1 MDVLSDVLASVR
13 LSGAV
18 LFTAQF
24 SAPFGV
30 AAPPS
35 ERFAPMLVPT
45 ARRLIMFHLIT
56 EGRCLARAGFG
67 EMMEAEAGDMLL
79 MPYGDAFVLA
89 DGKDSAPCSM
99 FELMP
104 PLPWA
109 GPPSIVYGGGGASM
123 RLLCGFLHTDELLLQ
138 PLLADLPRLIVIRGG
153 KTSPRLHSL
162 QSYILEE
169 MSSARAGG
177 ASMVQRLVELL
188 FVESLRQVLLQGFD
202 GPAPPLT
209 AIGDPIVSKALMVL
223 HDNPALDWTVEG
235 LARAT
240 ATSRSLLA
248 ERFTQMVGCPPMEY
262 LTRWRMQLAARRML
276 DRPDPLTAIAESVGY
291 TSDNGF
297 NRTFRRYFGEPP
309 ARWRKRRKSPA
320 AAAAT
325 AQN

>member
-1 MDVLSDVLASVR
+1 MDVLSDVLSAVR
-13 LSGAV
+13 LSGSV
-18 LFTAQF
+18 LFTAEF

-35 ERFAPMLVPT
+35 EQFAQMLVPG

-56 EGRCLARAGFG
+56 EGRCMARAGNG
-67 EMMEAEAGDMLL
+67 EMLEAEAGDMLL
-79 MPYGDAFVLA
+79 MPYGDAFALA
-89 DGKDSAPCSM
+89 DGEDSAPCSM
-99 FELMP
+99 FEVMP

-138 PLLADLPRLIVIRGG
+138 PLLADLPRLIVIRGSE
-153 KTSPRLHSL
+153 TMPRLQAL
-162 QSYILEE
+162 KSYILEE
-169 MSSARAGG
+169 MSSPRAGG

-188 FVESLRQVLLQGFD
+188 FVESLRHALLQRFD
-202 GPAPPLT
+202 GPAPPLA
-209 AIGDPIVSKALMVL
+209 AIGDPIVNRALVAL
-223 HDNPALDWTVEG
+223 HDSPSFDWTVEG

-248 ERFTQMVGCPPMEY
+248 EQFTRMVGCPPMEY
-262 LTRWRMQLAARRML
+262 LTRWRMQMAARRML
-276 DRPDPLTAIAESVGY
+276 DRPDPLTVIAESVGY

-309 ARWRKRRKSPA
+309 ARWRKRRKSPPPGP
-320 AAAAT
+320 AAT
-325 AQN
+325 QN